1 MSNKKIEYIIVHCSD
16 SSWGSARE
24 IRKWHTD
31 APPKGNGWRDLGYH
45 FVINNGK
52 PYSDSYFKFMDG
64 QIEYGR
70 DLDDDPYIEDKEV
83 GAHSLGYNAKSIGIC
98 LIGRGKD
105 DFTKEQYD
113 SFFDVIIA
121 IMDRYD
127 IPIENVLG
135 HYETQLA
142 NGKTC
147 PNMDMTSIREIIKH
161 EIDIRRRKN
170 V

>member
-1 MSNKKIEYIIVHCSD
+1 MGNKLIEYIIVHCSD

-24 IRKWHTD
+24 IRKWHIN
-31 APPKGNGWRDLGYH
+31 PPNNWRDIGYH
-45 FVINNGK
+45 FIINNGK
-52 PYSDSYFKFMDG
+52 PYPDSYFKFMDG

-70 DLDDDPYIEDKEV
+70 DLDDDPYVEDKEI
-83 GAHSLGYNAKSIGIC
+83 GSHALGYNQSSIGIC

-105 DFTKEQYD
+105 EFSKNQYD
-113 SFFDVIIA
+113 SLFDII
-121 IMDRYD
+121 ITLMNKYN

-135 HYETQLA
+135 HYEIPKS

-147 PNMDMTSIREIIKH
+147 PNMDMNSLREIIKH
-161 EIDIRRRKN
+161 EIEIRRRKD